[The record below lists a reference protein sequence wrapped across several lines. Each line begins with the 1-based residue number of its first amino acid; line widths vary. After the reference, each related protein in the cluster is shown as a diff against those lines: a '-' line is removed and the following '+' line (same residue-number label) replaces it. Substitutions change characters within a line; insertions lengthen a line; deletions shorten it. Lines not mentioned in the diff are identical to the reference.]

1 LKEILKKKYLNV
13 RGLSIPALQGRE
25 EVSTTIIIIIII
37 IPYGI
42 IYEKRKSF
50 KYTILIPLEW
60 FVRGGN

>member
-1 LKEILKKKYLNV
+1 LEEILKKKYLNV

-42 IYEKRKSF
+42 ERRKSF